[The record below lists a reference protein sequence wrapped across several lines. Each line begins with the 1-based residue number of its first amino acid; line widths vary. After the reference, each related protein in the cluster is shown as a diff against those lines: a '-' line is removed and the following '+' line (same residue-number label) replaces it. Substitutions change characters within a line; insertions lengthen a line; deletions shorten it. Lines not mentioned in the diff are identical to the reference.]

1 MKKVSVIVP
10 VHNSEQYLGYC
21 VNSILSQTYTNIEVI
36 LINDGSTD
44 SSLRICNN
52 YAAIDRRIKV
62 IDVENGGVSKA
73 RNLGL
78 KYATGE
84 FVQFVDSDD
93 VISLNMTERLVK
105 AIEAYKTDIVFC
117 GMKLVSLKDFIPIQ
131 MVYCTSEGIGKECVL
146 DQKTFLQKMVFLLWK
161 TAMLEGPCN
170 RIYRMS
176 IIKAHN
182 IRFPENISLGEDLLM
197 NLRYY
202 DFCNGV
208 ALLSDKL
215 YYYIQSNDSSLT
227 KVYRED
233 FFNNQMMLIDSI
245 RTFLKKKLTVLSKEE
260 EICLSEY
267 TVAKAIQCV
276 QHLFQSENQLDEI
289 DIKASIA
296 EIVNDKRVRA
306 AIKQSNYIEHK
317 YEWIRWLSEFSD
329 VGAIYEILKNMKG
342 QELADSC
349 SEASGINNMAT
360 KKTPGVMNRSL
371 VWCLNKI
378 LRIKNIRA
386 LEMIRNSLIDFGLK
400 KTIVKTFN
408 YLKRTPGKER
418 KID

>member
-10 VHNSEQYLGYC
+10 VYNSEQYLGYC
-21 VNSILSQTYTNIEVI
+21 INSILSQTYSNIEVI

-44 SSLRICNN
+44 NSLRICNN
-52 YAAIDRRIKV
+52 YAAIDRRVKV
-62 IDVENGGVSKA
+62 IDAENGGVSKA

-117 GMKLVSLKDFIPIQ
+117 GMKLVTLKDSVPVRV
-131 MVYCTSEGIGKECVL
+131 MDCTSEGIGKECVL

-202 DFCNGV
+202 DVCNGV

-215 YYYIQSNDSSLT
+215 YYYIQLNDSSLT

-233 FFNNQMMLIDSI
+233 FFNNQMMLIDLV
-245 RTFLKKKLTVLSKEE
+245 RTFLKQKSIDLNDEAETS
-260 EICLSEY
+260 LSEY
-267 TVAKAIQCV
+267 IVAKATQCML
-276 QHLFQSENQLDEI
+276 HLFQCGNQLKET
-289 DIKASIA
+289 DIKAGIV
-296 EIVNDKRVRA
+296 EIVNDKRIKD
-306 AIKQSNYIEHK
+306 AIKKCNYIEERF
-317 YEWIRWLSEFSD
+317 EWIRELSEFSD
-329 VGAIYEILKNMKG
+329 VSAIYEILKNMTD
-342 QELADSC
+342 QELSNACLDTNVSDDVII
-349 SEASGINNMAT
+349 E
-360 KKTPGVMNRSL
+360 KTPGVMNKGL
-371 VWCLNKI
+371 VWGINKI
-378 LRIKNIRA
+378 LKIKNIRT
-386 LEMIRNSLIDFGLK
+386 LEMVKNGLVDFGIKATL
-400 KTIVKTFN
+400 VKILNHST
-408 YLKRTPGKER
+408 K
-418 KID
+418 